1 MPSQLNSTPN
11 SSPQP
16 VANAAESHDGKNT
29 RVLTAAFLVLIAVTT
44 LNGLYQRGMDS
55 GIPLYYTSIGDS
67 ATVGGTLVAIFTI
80 ASMIMRLVGGRITD
94 TTDHIHALLAGMGML
109 LIGAVLP
116 AIWPALWVVTIARVI
131 QGCGFA
137 FASNVISVL
146 IMETAPKKK
155 LGQRISYKGV
165 GTSLAMMFGAA
176 IATWL
181 LSTCSYRMFYVVYAL
196 MALVGLILVLII
208 AHAPTIEQVRR
219 QDVQTRAHMQSAT
232 TDWRAVVASYKLPQA
247 VPYTIIQLL
256 RRLPKGACLSF
267 MLVYAKHNGFGTGAL
282 FFIVAGLATLVCRIV
297 FAGAFNHINRW
308 TLLPMILLDVLG
320 FGLLALR
327 PNWIMLMLAAVCYGC
342 SIGVMSPMLKTLTSQ
357 SVSKEHW
364 GVANGELQ
372 FMGDIGR
379 ALGAF
384 LGGVCIDMTTQAH
397 IPLIICLFALV
408 ASVLTTIVLAA
419 MPRQSSTA
427 QLEQ

>member
-1 MPSQLNSTPN
+1 MASQQPLSPDSTET
-11 SSPQP
+11 QHTH
-16 VANAAESHDGKNT
+16 NATTGVDTNT
-29 RVLTAAFLVLIAVTT
+29 RVLTGAFLVLIAVTT

-55 GIPLYYTSIGDS
+55 GVPLYYTSIGDS

-94 TTDHIHALLAGMGML
+94 TTDHIHALLAGMSML

-116 AIWPALWVVTIARVI
+116 AIWPALWVVTISRVI

-181 LSTCSYRMFYVVYAL
+181 LSACSYRMFYVVYAL
-196 MALVGLILVLII
+196 MALVGMVLVLCI
-208 AHAPTIEQVRR
+208 AHTPTIEQARR
-219 QDVQTRAHMQSAT
+219 QDAQTRRHAHTQPNN
-232 TDWRAVVASYKLPQA
+232 WRAVLASYRLPQA
-247 VPYTIIQLL
+247 VPYTVIQLL

-282 FFIVAGLATLVCRIV
+282 FFIVAGLATLICRIA

-408 ASVLTTIVLAA
+408 ASVLTAIVLAV
-419 MPRQSSTA
+419 MPHQSSTA
-427 QLEQ
+427 QLE

>member
-1 MPSQLNSTPN
+1 MPSQQHSTTTTG
-11 SSPQP
+11 
-16 VANAAESHDGKNT
+16 NAPKDANT
-29 RVLTAAFLVLIAVTT
+29 RVLTGAFLVLIAVTT
-44 LNGLYQRGMDS
+44 LNGLYQRGLDS

-67 ATVGGTLVAIFTI
+67 ATIGGTLVAIFTI
-80 ASMIMRLVGGRITD
+80 ASMVMRLVGGRITD
-94 TTDHIHALLAGMGML
+94 TTDHIHALVAGMLML
-109 LIGAVLP
+109 LAGAVLA
-116 AIWPALWVVTIARVI
+116 AIWPVFWMVVVARVI

-181 LSTCSYRMFYVVYAL
+181 LDSCNYRMFYAAYAL
-196 MALVGLILVLII
+196 MALAGLALVLLI
-208 AHAPTIEQVRR
+208 AQRPTIARARR
-219 QDVQTRAHMQSAT
+219 QDAQARAERRAAAHAKAS
-232 TDWRAVVASYKLPQA
+232 WRETLADYRLPQA
-247 VPYTIIQLL
+247 VPYTVIQLL

-267 MLVYAKHNGFGTGAL
+267 MLVYARQHGFGTGAL

-297 FAGAFNHINRW
+297 FAGAFNHINKW
-308 TLLPMILLDVLG
+308 VLLPMMLLDVVG
-320 FGLLALR
+320 FGLLALWA
-327 PNWIMLMLAAVCYGC
+327 NWPTLLFAAVCYGC
-342 SIGVMSPMLKTLTSQ
+342 SIGVMSPMLKTLTSE
-357 SVSKEHW
+357 SVGKEHW

-384 LGGVCIDMTTQAH
+384 LGGLAIDMAGQGR
-397 IPLIICLFALV
+397 IPLIICLFALA
-408 ASVLTTIVLAA
+408 ASVLTAVTLAIPVRA
-419 MPRQSSTA
+419 RTHA
-427 QLEQ
+427 AR